1 MAVTVAT
8 ACCGTDIIRSESPEG
23 PICDDLVFMV
33 LDDGGGRE
41 GSSRRAPHLPV
52 SVDSWGR
59 VWFPGAEATA
69 SGRAL

>member
-33 LDDGGGRE
+33 LDDEGGGE
-41 GSSRRAPHLPV
+41 GSSRRAPPLSI
-52 SVDSWGR
+52 SVRQLG
-59 VWFPGAEATA
+59 
-69 SGRAL
+69 